1 MSMDFKEPTAI
12 YQQIADYGL
21 DQVLNGSWAK
31 SERIPSVRSLA
42 GEVGVN
48 PNTVM
53 RAFDYLDREGI
64 IYNQRGRGFFV
75 SEDGQNKARALRKE
89 QFMLNTLP
97 QLSSDLALLKISP
110 EELLQLLNNLK
121 IKQS

>member
-21 DQVLNGSWAK
+21 DQILSGHWAIE
-31 SERIPSVRSLA
+31 ERIPSVRSLA

-64 IYNQRGRGFFV
+64 IYNQRGKGFYV
-75 SEDGQNKARALRKE
+75 SKDGLENARTLRKN
-89 QFMLNTLP
+89 QFMQTTLP
-97 QLSSDLALLKISP
+97 QLASDLSLLKISTD
-110 EELLQLLNNLK
+110 ELIEMLNQFK
-121 IKQS
+121 TK

>member
-21 DQVLNGSWAK
+21 DQVLNGNWTQE
-31 SERIPSVRSLA
+31 ERIPSVRSLA

-64 IYNQRGRGFFV
+64 IFNQRGRGFFV
-75 SEDGQNKARALRKE
+75 ASDGLKKAKSLRKE
-89 QFMLNTLP
+89 QFILNTLP
-97 QLSSDLALLKISP
+97 QLASDLELLNISP
-110 EELLQLLNNLK
+110 KELIEMLQQLK
-121 IKQS
+121 TKQS